1 MGALCCCPRMDD
13 VDEFTTYPTGSM
25 YQQCFCFRCCLRVF
39 LRMYGALFHST
50 DGRDLVSAMQTIG
63 APSSGGLLIATAL
76 DTSPDTYRAPPR
88 PIPYDVDPRYV
99 RLQQRDGLVSRREK
113 VGMSQLLGGE
123 SEPLRRNNSDDGEQ
137 LMSIQRRNSADYD
150 GEAQGFKPDSPG
162 KHQQS
167 TKPMGRVESMM
178 SLGEDEDVCPTCLDG
193 YTKENPKIS
202 TQCGHHFHLGC
213 IYEWMERSQYCPVC
227 DKEMIFNETP

>member
-1 MGALCCCPRMDD
+1 MLC
-13 VDEFTTYPTGSM
+13 
-25 YQQCFCFRCCLRVF
+25 F
-39 LRMYGALFHST
+39 LQYGALFHST

-137 LMSIQRRNSADYD
+137 MMSIQRRNSADYD

-193 YTKENPKIS
+193 NFMFI
-202 TQCGHHFHLGC
+202 
-213 IYEWMERSQYCPVC
+213 
-227 DKEMIFNETP
+227 